1 MRETYLGKLFFNQ
14 VARPEALRKVLAQA
28 YAVSDPKEIDEE
40 TLNII
45 LQPGLTEGAA
55 EVFLDFISYR

>member
-1 MRETYLGKLFFNQ
+1 M
-14 VARPEALRKVLAQA
+14 ARPEALRKVLAQA